1 MCLNDYQLASGVLL
15 ISTIL
20 LSFYKNIYSIMFL
33 IINNNIL
40 QWCILQ

>member
-1 MCLNDYQLASGVLL
+1 MRLNDYHLTSGVFL

-40 QWCILQ
+40 Q